1 MHSDRGLIPGI
12 LKNIYVYQ
20 QLVVLVNIAIGDPNG
35 KLEHVNYQFSRI
47 KVTNYIVDVNV
58 LACN

>member
-1 MHSDRGLIPGI
+1 MHSDIGLISGI

-20 QLVVLVNIAIGDPNG
+20 QLVLVNIAIGDPNG